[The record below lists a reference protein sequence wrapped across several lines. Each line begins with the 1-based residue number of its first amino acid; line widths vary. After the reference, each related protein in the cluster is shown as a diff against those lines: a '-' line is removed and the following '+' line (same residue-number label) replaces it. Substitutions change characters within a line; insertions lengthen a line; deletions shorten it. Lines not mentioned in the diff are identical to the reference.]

1 MVIPILTQPPMA
13 SSTWQAQLDAAVDA
27 VYPQL
32 VELRRYLHAHPEPS
46 GLEDNT
52 SLYVYQWMDR
62 LGLPVRLGPGGRGV
76 LVDSDDDLSRR
87 RAAVRADMDALLIQ
101 DRKKVD
107 YCSQVPGVMHACG
120 HDAHTATVA
129 GAVMALEALRRSGAL
144 PWEVPY
150 RAVFQPAEETSLG
163 ALAMISAGALE
174 NVDGIFSLHVDPSRE
189 VGRIGIKAGPLT
201 ASCDD
206 MVIEISGRGG
216 HAARPHESID
226 PIAAAAQLVSSIYLF
241 VPRAID
247 THDPVVVTIGQIN
260 GGDNPN
266 VIPESVVL
274 KGTLRSFGTRI
285 REQTKAHIQKLAR
298 GLAELSGAK
307 IQVLFEDGP
316 PSVMNAADA
325 TEVLKSAAAEVLGLE
340 HVDNIPNPSMG
351 GEDFAYYLAH
361 VPGAMFRL
369 GCCSGKHAC
378 APLHSA
384 LFDIDETALAI
395 GAKTLAR
402 ALVAWSDPVR
412 RQAREA

>member
-1 MVIPILTQPPMA
+1 MSATA
-13 SSTWQAQLDAAVDA
+13 WQEHLDAAIESVF
-27 VYPQL
+27 PQL

-46 GLEDNT
+46 GQEDHT
-52 SLYVYQWMDR
+52 SLHVYQQMDR
-62 LGLPVRLGPGGRGV
+62 LNLPIRLGPGGRGV
-76 LVDSDDDLSRR
+76 LVDSDSDLSKPRV
-87 RAAVRADMDALLIQ
+87 AIRADMDALLIQ
-101 DRKKVD
+101 DRKSVE
-107 YCSQVPGVMHACG
+107 YCSRVPGVMHACG
-120 HDAHTATVA
+120 HDAHTATVT
-129 GAVMALEALRRSGAL
+129 GAVLGLEALRKAKLL

-163 ALAMISAGALE
+163 ALAMISAGALDD
-174 NVDGIFSLHVDPSRE
+174 VDGIFSLHVDPSRQ
-189 VGRIGIKAGPLT
+189 VGRIGIKAGALT

-206 MVIEISGRGG
+206 MVIEIAGRGG

-274 KGTLRSFGTRI
+274 KGTIRSFGNQVRD
-285 REQTKAHIQKLAR
+285 RTKNHILQLAR
-298 GLAELSGAK
+298 GLGEVSGAK
-307 IQVLFEDGP
+307 INVLFEDGP

-325 TEVLKSAAAEVLGLE
+325 ADVVRSSAAEVLGPE
-340 HVDNIPNPSMG
+340 HVDEIPRASMG

-369 GCCSGKHAC
+369 GCCSGETTC
-378 APLHSA
+378 SPLHSA
-384 LFDIDETALAI
+384 MFDIDERALAI

-402 ALVAWSDPVR
+402 ALIAWSNPVR
-412 RQAREA
+412 RAARQTPNK